1 MPGIGFGMG
10 IERLL
15 MIMENAGLEVTK
27 PSVTDVYVCPMGDQ
41 ARQKAFQLVMEL
53 RGQGIKADMDHCQKS
68 LKAQMKYA
76 NKLGVR
82 YTAVLGEE
90 EIAAGQIT
98 LRDMEN
104 STEKKVPIG
113 EIGANLDL

>member
-1 MPGIGFGMG
+1 
-10 IERLL
+10 
-15 MIMENAGLEVTK
+15 
-27 PSVTDVYVCPMGDQ
+27 
-41 ARQKAFQLVMEL
+41 
-53 RGQGIKADMDHCQKS
+53 
-68 LKAQMKYA
+68 MKYA

-113 EIGANLDL
+113 EIGANLDLQ